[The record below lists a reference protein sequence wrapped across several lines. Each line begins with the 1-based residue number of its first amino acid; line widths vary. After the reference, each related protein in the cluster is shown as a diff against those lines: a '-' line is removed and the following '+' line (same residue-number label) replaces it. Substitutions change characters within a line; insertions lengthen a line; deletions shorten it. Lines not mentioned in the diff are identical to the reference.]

1 MKFTNLFKKE
11 LKELLTVQV
20 LVSMIVTMLV
30 LIFVG
35 NSFGGIIED
44 TVEEASEMTICDRDN
59 TPFTKQLIKALT
71 VSEIDENTGL
81 PLKYDDSLVTL
92 VDIPT
97 DNYIEEFK
105 RLDINSVIIIP
116 KGFSDKI
123 AAGEKAELINISR
136 MTSGAT
142 LSNISMND
150 AAVGS
155 IREAIKQSYIVEHG
169 ISLEELG
176 TAESL
181 VTVQDKTIV
190 ADRSADVSSAT
201 IASLTSMQ
209 NMFLPIVVYILLMFS
224 SQMII
229 SAISTEKIDKTLETL
244 FSAPVSRMSVLCAKM
259 LAAAVIAALNAV
271 AYMIGFNYMMK
282 GMTTGMTTGMTSE
295 GSDAILQQ
303 LGLHL
308 SVGDYALVG
317 IQLFLTILIA
327 LSVSLVLGALAK
339 DAKAAQSLTMPIM
352 FLAMIPY
359 ILSMIIDIKSLP
371 AVVRYIVYAIPFTHT
386 FTACDNI
393 MFGNMKLYFGGM
405 IYQMVLLVI
414 CLTLAVKVFTTDRIF
429 TMTIDPSR
437 KRKSKKGFKSDA
449 HDGQTD

>member
-59 TPFTKQLIKALT
+59 TPFTQQLIKALT

-282 GMTTGMTTGMTSE
+282 GMTTGMTSE

-437 KRKSKKGFKSDA
+437 KRKSKKGIKSDTQ
-449 HDGQTD
+449 DGQTD

>member
-282 GMTTGMTTGMTSE
+282 GMTTGMTSE

-437 KRKSKKGFKSDA
+437 KRKSKKGIKSDTQ
-449 HDGQTD
+449 DGQTD

>member
-59 TPFTKQLIKALT
+59 TPFTQQLIKALT

-282 GMTTGMTTGMTSE
+282 GMTTGMTSE

-303 LGLHL
+303 LGLRL

-437 KRKSKKGFKSDA
+437 KRKSKKGIKSDA
-449 HDGQTD
+449 QDGQTD

>member
-59 TPFTKQLIKALT
+59 TPFTQQLIKALT

-282 GMTTGMTTGMTSE
+282 GMTTGMTSE

-437 KRKSKKGFKSDA
+437 KRKNKKGFKSDA
-449 HDGQTD
+449 QDGQTD